1 MFGYLKNKLFVVG
14 YENNEFEVFDN
25 FCKKFV
31 SPTHSPS
38 ITYSKCLPIGKKI
51 VLFKEFGASVIYYDV
66 DKDKWFEDS
75 SKVTEDLE
83 DFSCVKLPWY

>member
-1 MFGYLKNKLFVVG
+1 MDTNAEYDKKSWWTLFGYLKNKLFVVG

-38 ITYSKCLPIGKKI
+38 ITYSKCLPKGKKI
-51 VLFKEFGASVIYYDV
+51 VL
-66 DKDKWFEDS
+66 
-75 SKVTEDLE
+75 
-83 DFSCVKLPWY
+83 VKNLVHQ